1 MKDPNKNSALIA
13 TQRQLIWW
21 KFKRHK
27 VALVSLIVLAITYFV
42 VIFASFFAV
51 NDPYNTIQEYVYA
64 GPTKIHIID
73 DAGQWHMPFVYGLIS
88 GRDPVTLGKVF
99 QEDMTQRYTLKFF
112 GKGYSYKILGFISL
126 KRHFIGVE
134 EGGLY
139 YPFGADSLG
148 RCLYSRILYGG
159 RISLSICFVGI
170 FFSTIIGVII
180 GGISGYFGGAIDT
193 AIQRVIEFIRSIPTF
208 PLWMG
213 LSVALP
219 PEWGTVQT
227 YLGIVIILSLVGWTG
242 LARMVR
248 SKFLSLREEDFVMA
262 ARVHGASEGR
272 VIFKHLLPTFYSHII
287 AIITLSIPNMI
298 LGETSLSFI
307 GLGLQAPAIS
317 WGVLLQDA
325 QTVLVLSKAP
335 WLLLPGAFIIIAVL
349 AFNFLGDGI
358 RDAADPYST

>member
-1 MKDPNKNSALIA
+1 MKKNPDKNTLIA
-13 TQRQLIWW
+13 TQNQLMWW

-27 VALVSLIVLAITYFV
+27 VALVSLTVLGIMYFV
-42 VIFASFFAV
+42 IIFAGFFAA
-51 NDPYNTIQEYVYA
+51 NEPRNTDQDYVYV
-64 GPTKIHIID
+64 GPSKVHLID
-73 DAGQWHMPFVYGLIS
+73 DEGGWHLPFVYGMTT
-88 GRDPVTLGKVF
+88 GRDPVTLGKIYE
-99 QEDMTQRYTLKFF
+99 EDKTTRYSVKLF
-112 GKGYSYKILGFISL
+112 GKSFKYKILGIIPAR
-126 KRHFIGVE
+126 RHLFTVE
-134 EGGLY
+134 EGGY
-139 YPFGADSLG
+139 FYPFGADSMG
-148 RCLYSRILYGG
+148 RCLFSRILYGG

-262 ARVHGASEGR
+262 ARVHGADEKR
-272 VIFKHLLPTFYSHII
+272 IIFKHLLPTFYSHII

-335 WLLLPGAFIIIAVL
+335 WLLLPGAFIVIAVL